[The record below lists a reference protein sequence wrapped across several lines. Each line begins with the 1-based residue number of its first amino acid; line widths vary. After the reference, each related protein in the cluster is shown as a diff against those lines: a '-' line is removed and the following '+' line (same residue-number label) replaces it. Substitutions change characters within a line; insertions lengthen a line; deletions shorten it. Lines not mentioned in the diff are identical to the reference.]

1 MAEAPAPAPAQR
13 PSDAVTATLS
23 ALDPN
28 AASQKTLKIE
38 NTEKRDTL
46 VASEKQYQK
55 KWAEANVFQPD
66 APSLDELPF
75 DSTSPEEL
83 HTKHPKYLAC
93 FAYPYMNGTLHAG
106 HGFTASKVE
115 FTVGFERMQGKR
127 ALFPLGYHVTG
138 MPIKACADKLIREVE
153 LFGQNFE
160 RCPADDIIEEAPS
173 DAAVPPAPTQA
184 ETKTD
189 LTKFSAKK
197 GKAAAKTVKTKY
209 QFQIMLAQ
217 GIPLE
222 EIHKFADPYHWI
234 EYFPPLAKRDLSD
247 FGARIDWRRQ
257 FVTTDANPY
266 YDSFVAWQ
274 MRKLKDLGKVI
285 FAKRYTVYSPKDGQA
300 CMDHD
305 RQSGEGVGVQEYT
318 ALKMQVKE
326 WSESAQ
332 KKLDGKLPTDAKTYF
347 IPATL
352 RPETMYG
359 QTSCF
364 VGPSLEYGIFQINSE
379 YFVCSV
385 RAARN
390 MAFQGTFPKW
400 GEFPQVATVTG
411 KDVVGT
417 LVDAPLSIHKDGVRI
432 LPMETVKDTKGTA
445 VVTCVPS
452 DSPDDYITS
461 LDLAKK
467 AEYYQIQK
475 EWVRFDDIL
484 PIIST
489 PQFGDLT
496 AKKLVEDL
504 KIQSPKDAKKLEE
517 AKEKAYK
524 EGFYKGTMIY
534 GDFKGK
540 KVEEAKNLVR
550 KQLIDAGLAFP
561 YAEPDGKVISR
572 SGDECVA
579 GLLDQWF
586 MNYGTA
592 ENGGDGAWAQQV
604 LDQIEGMQLYYPEA
618 KRAFVQVVAWL
629 GNWACARSYGLG
641 TKVPWD
647 DSVMVESLS
656 DSTVYQAYY
665 SFAHLLHKDLFGV
678 EVGPLGI
685 KSEQFTDDVW
695 DYVFARRDRAD
706 LPQSDI
712 PKEALQTLRRH
723 FDYWYPLDMRTSG
736 KDLIQNHL
744 TFNLYAHCALFNKEN
759 RPQSFRVNGHLM
771 LNGEKMSKSTGN
783 FLTIQ
788 GAVSKFGADATR
800 IALADAGDGIED
812 ANFEETVANANILKL
827 FELRKWCEELVK
839 EAVIVAD
846 GDAYKTTRDNGKNKN
861 SDVIQRKSGSP
872 KLLWDEM
879 FENEINALV
888 AETKAHYESTMYK
901 AALKSGYYDFTA
913 ARDFY
918 REATKAAGLGMHEDL
933 AKRYIELQALLLTP
947 VAPHWSDYIWQ
958 EVLNKPDTIQNALWP
973 EVPSADAALTV
984 AREFVRTTQSN
995 ITSAEGQAVKR
1006 LAKGKAALFD
1016 PKKDKKIT
1024 IFSAK
1029 NWPEWQKKYIT
1040 LLADSY
1046 PNIDIKAISKT
1057 IDKSESKKA
1066 MPFINGLKRRLDNG
1080 EPKDS
1085 VLERKLAFDELATL
1099 RAMVPGLMQTVQ
1111 KCVSVEILSVE
1122 EGGKTGVVIGEDGA
1136 EGEKR
1141 SDLNAQGAEPGSPSF
1156 AFENVDAEGLALR

>member
-1 MAEAPAPAPAQR
+1 MAEAPAP
-13 PSDAVTATLS
+13 SDVPNNAVKATLS
-23 ALDPN
+23 VLDPS

-46 VASEKQYQK
+46 IASEKTYQK
-55 KWAEANVFQPD
+55 LWADTHVFEPE
-66 APSLDELPF
+66 APSIDDVSF
-75 DSTSPEEL
+75 DTSPEDL
-83 HTKHPKYLAC
+83 HKKYPKFNGN

-115 FTVGFERMQGKR
+115 FTAGFARMQGKR
-127 ALFPLGYHVTG
+127 TLFPLGYHVTG
-138 MPIKACADKLIREVE
+138 MPIKACADKLVREVE
-153 LFGQNFE
+153 LFGKNFE
-160 RCPADDIIEEAPS
+160 RCPVDDIIEEGPKEG
-173 DAAVPPAPTQA
+173 AVPPAPTQA

-234 EYFPPLAKRDLSD
+234 EYFPPLARRDLTA

-274 MRKLKDLGKVI
+274 MRKLLDLGKII

-318 ALKMQVKE
+318 ALKMKVKQWAE
-326 WSESAQ
+326 PAQ
-332 KKLDGKLPTDAKTYF
+332 KKLEGKIPTDANVFF

-364 VGPSLEYGIFQINSE
+364 VGPALEYGIFQVSDSE
-379 YFVCSV
+379 FFVCSP

-400 GEFPQVATVTG
+400 GEFPQVATFTG
-411 KDVVGT
+411 RDVVGT
-417 LVDAPLSIHKDGVRI
+417 LVDAPLSVHSEGVRI

-475 EWVRFDDIL
+475 EWVKFDDIL

-489 PQFGDLT
+489 PQYGDLT

-550 KQLIDAGLAFP
+550 KQLIDQGLAFP
-561 YAEPDGKVISR
+561 YAEPDGKVMSR

-592 ENGGDGAWAQQV
+592 ENRGDGEWAEKV
-604 LDQIEGMQLYYPEA
+604 LGHINEMQLYYPEV
-618 KRAFVQVVAWL
+618 KHAFTGVVAWL

-647 DSVMVESLS
+647 PSVMVESLS
-656 DSTVYQAYY
+656 DSTIYQAYY
-665 SFAHLLHKDLFGV
+665 SFAHLLHTDLFGK
-678 EVGPLGI
+678 EIGPLGI

-706 LPQSDI
+706 LPQTDI
-712 PKEALQTLRRH
+712 PTKSLQTLRRH

-744 TFNLYAHCALFNKEN
+744 TFNLYVHAAIFNKEN
-759 RPQSFRVNGHLM
+759 WPRSFRVNGHLM

-788 GAVSKFGADATR
+788 GAVEKFGADATR

-812 ANFEETVANANILKL
+812 ANFEETVANSNILKL
-827 FELRKWCEELVK
+827 FELRKWCEEMVK
-839 EAVIVAD
+839 EAVIIND
-846 GDAYKTTRDNGKNKN
+846 GEAYKTTRENERIKN
-861 SDVIQRKSGSP
+861 SDSIQRKSGSP
-872 KLLWDEM
+872 MVLWDVM
-879 FENEINALV
+879 FENELNLLV
-888 AETKAHYESTMYK
+888 AETKGHYEATMYK

-918 REATKAAGLGMHEDL
+918 REVTKAAGLGMHEDL
-933 AKRYIELQALLLTP
+933 VKRYIELQALLLTP
-947 VAPHWSDYIWQ
+947 IAPHWSDYVWQ
-958 EVLNKPDTIQNALWP
+958 EVLSKTDTIQNALWP
-973 EVPSADAALTV
+973 EVPASDSGLTA

-995 ITSAEGQAVKR
+995 ITSSEGQAVKR
-1006 LAKGKAALFD
+1006 LAKGKEALFD
-1016 PKKDKKIT
+1016 PKKEKTIT

-1029 NWPEWQKKYIT
+1029 AWPAWQKKYIDILRT
-1040 LLADSY
+1040 QY
-1046 PNIDIKAISKT
+1046 PNIDIKALSKS
-1057 IDKSESKKA
+1057 IDKSETKKA

-1080 EPKDS
+1080 ESPDT
-1085 VLERKLAFDELATL
+1085 VLNRQLAFDELATL
-1099 RAMVPGLMQTVQ
+1099 RAMIPGLKQTVQ
-1111 KCVSVEILSVE
+1111 KCVAVEIINVD
-1122 EGGKTGVVIGEDGA
+1122 EGGKTGVVIKEDGS
-1136 EGEKR
+1136 EGER
-1141 SDLNAQGAEPGSPSF
+1141 REQLAPTAGSAEPGSPSF
-1156 AFENVDAEGLALR
+1156 AFANVEQLAVR

>member
-1 MAEAPAPAPAQR
+1 MAQVA
-13 PSDAVTATLS
+13 SDSQHGHGAVQATLTV
-23 ALDPN
+23 LDPSK
-28 AASQKTLKIE
+28 ASDQTLKLE

-46 VASEKQYQK
+46 IATEKQYQQ
-55 KWAEANVFQPD
+55 KWADSNIFEPD
-66 APSLDELPF
+66 APSLQDEPF
-75 DSTSPEEL
+75 DTTTPDQL
-83 HTKHPKYLAC
+83 HDKYPKYLGC

-115 FTVGFERMQGKR
+115 FTAGFARMQGKR

-138 MPIKACADKLIREVE
+138 MPIKACADKLVREVE

-160 RCPADDIIEEAPS
+160 HCPVDDIM
-173 DAAVPPAPTQA
+173 DGTAADGAPPAPTQS

-189 LTKFSAKK
+189 VSKHTTKKS
-197 GKAAAKTVKTKY
+197 KAAAKTIKTKY

-222 EIHKFADPYHWI
+222 EIHKFAEPSHWI
-234 EYFPPLAKRDLSD
+234 SYFPPLAKLHLEA

-266 YDSFVAWQ
+266 YDSFVSWQ
-274 MRKLKDLGKVI
+274 MRKLLELKKII

-300 CMDHD
+300 CLDHD
-305 RQSGEGVGVQEYT
+305 RQSGEGVNTQEYT
-318 ALKMQVKE
+318 ALKMKVKE
-326 WSESAQ
+326 WAGPAQ
-332 KKLDGKLPTDAKTYF
+332 EKLRDKLPANANIYF

-364 VGPSLEYGIFQINSE
+364 VGPHLNYGIFKVSDSD

-390 MAFQGTFPKW
+390 MAFQNIFPTW
-400 GEFPQVATVTG
+400 GEYPQIETLTG
-411 KDVVGT
+411 KDVIGT
-417 LVDAPLSIHKDGVRI
+417 LVDAPLSVHAEGVRI

-461 LDLAKK
+461 FDLAKK
-467 AEYYQIQK
+467 AEYYGIQK
-475 EWVRFDDIL
+475 EWVKFDDIL

-489 PQFGDLT
+489 PQYGDLT

-504 KIQSPKDAKKLEE
+504 KIQSPKDSQKLEE

-540 KVEEAKNLVR
+540 KVEDAKNLVR
-550 KQLIDAGLAFP
+550 KQLIDGGYAFP

-572 SGDECVA
+572 SGDDCVSA
-579 GLLDQWF
+579 LLDQWF

-592 ENGGDGAWAQQV
+592 ETGGDDAWAQTV
-604 LDQIEGMQLYYPEA
+604 LQQIKEMNLYDADEA
-618 KRAFVQVVAWL
+618 FIQVVHWL

-641 TKVPWD
+641 TKLPWD
-647 DSVMVESLS
+647 PSVMVESLS
-656 DSTVYQAYY
+656 DSTIYPAYY
-665 SFAHLLHKDLFGV
+665 SFAHLLHKDLFGK
-678 EVGPLGI
+678 EPGPLGI
-685 KSEQFTDDVW
+685 QPDQLTDDVW

-706 LPQSDI
+706 LPKSEISKD
-712 PKEALQTLRRH
+712 ALQTMRRH

-744 TFNLYAHCALFNKEN
+744 TFNLYVHSALFSKEN
-759 RPQSFRVNGHLM
+759 RPRSFRVNGHLM
-771 LNGEKMSKSTGN
+771 LNGKKMSKSTGN
-783 FLTIQ
+783 FLTIKD
-788 GAVSKFGADATR
+788 AVDKFGADATR
-800 IALADAGDGIED
+800 IALAEAGDGMTD
-812 ANFEETVANANILKL
+812 ANFEESVANANILKL
-827 FELRKWCEELVK
+827 FELRKWCEEMTRD
-839 EAVIVAD
+839 AVIVESAEK
-846 GDAYKTTRDNGKNKN
+846 YRETRDSLRIKNY
-861 SDVIQRKSGSP
+861 DAVQRKSGSP
-872 KLLWDEM
+872 LLFWDRI
-879 FENEINALV
+879 FENELNALV
-888 AETKAHYESTMYK
+888 AEAKQHYEATMYK

-918 REATKAAGLGMHEDL
+918 REATKAAGMGIHEDL
-933 AKRYIELQALLLTP
+933 AKRYVELQALMLTP
-947 VAPHWSDYIWQ
+947 VAPHWADYVWQ

-973 EVPSADAALTV
+973 EVAATDASLT
-984 AREFVRTTQSN
+984 AAHTFVRSTQSN
-995 ITSAEGQAVKR
+995 VGSAEGAAIKR

-1029 NWPEWQKKYIT
+1029 AWPEWQKKYID
-1040 LLADSY
+1040 LLRSSY
-1046 PNIDIKAISKT
+1046 PNIDIKALSKS
-1057 IDKSESKKA
+1057 IDKAESKKA
-1066 MPFINGLKRRLDNG
+1066 MPFINNLKKRLDGG
-1080 EPKDS
+1080 ESPDA
-1085 VLERKLAFDELATL
+1085 VLNRELAFDELATL
-1099 RAMVPGLMQTVQ
+1099 RAMVPGLRHTVQ
-1111 KCVSVEILSVE
+1111 KCVAVEVIAVD
-1122 EGGKTGVVIGEDGA
+1122 EGGKTGTVVNEDGSL
-1136 EGEKR
+1136 GESKE
-1141 SDLNAQGAEPGSPSF
+1141 LPPQAAAAEPGSPSF
-1156 AFENVDAEGLALR
+1156 AFENVESLPVR